1 MNFKFPLLS
10 CCALFILHS
19 PLSAQQKLKL
29 SNKTFLERSD
39 ELIVLSRADVKKKIS
54 DLNSSDFIGIKD
66 INDKNINVQFDDLD
80 KDGIW
85 DELAFLHSFNPKE
98 KVILT
103 LNKTNQPL
111 QVSQVKAHVRHK
123 RKNAD
128 DTFAPAILL
137 DSVPAGQPA
146 TNFAINPLPPFLTE
160 GPAWENDKVGFRIY
174 FDVRNAK
181 DIWGK
186 TTGQMVLD
194 KVGTNPKENY
204 HAEAPWGMDVLK
216 VGASLGAGGL
226 ALSFPY
232 NGKDTLA
239 RLGGNKMGKIIY
251 EVVADGPVRA
261 IFKLHYPEW
270 EVANNLPKVSLTE
283 EITIS
288 GGKYF
293 YSSKVSLKNVP
304 AKAKLV
310 SGIVNLYTQNSYEIE
325 NGKTAVLYTF
335 DKQSENKDQ
344 LGMALM
350 VAKKDLIAFG
360 ATSNTEGDI
369 RNTYTSMLKLNNQNT
384 AKFRFYAGWEK
395 SEKDFTSLKLFK
407 EFLKK
412 ETSSNSSPIKVK

>member
-1 MNFKFPLLS
+1 M
-10 CCALFILHS
+10 
-19 PLSAQQKLKL
+19 
-29 SNKTFLERSD
+29 
-39 ELIVLSRADVKKKIS
+39 
-54 DLNSSDFIGIKD
+54 
-66 INDKNINVQFDDLD
+66 
-80 KDGIW
+80 
-85 DELAFLHSFNPKE
+85 
-98 KVILT
+98 
-103 LNKTNQPL
+103 
-111 QVSQVKAHVRHK
+111 

-128 DTFAPAILL
+128 DTFTSSIIL

-146 TNFAINPLPPFLTE
+146 TNFSKNPLPPFLTE

-186 TTGQMVLD
+186 TTEQMVLD
-194 KVGTNPKENY
+194 KIGKNPQENY
-204 HAEAPWGMDVLK
+204 HALAPWGMDVLK

-251 EVVADGPVRA
+251 EVIADGPVRA

-270 EVANNLPKVSLTE
+270 EVAGNLPKVSLIE

-310 SGIVNLYTQNSYEIE
+310 SGIVNLYTQNSYEIK
-325 NGKTAVLYTF
+325 NGKTSVLYTF

-350 VAKKDLIAFG
+350 VTKKDLISFG

-369 RNTYTSMLKLNNQNT
+369 RNTYISTLKLNNKNT
-384 AKFRFYAGWEK
+384 SKFRFYAGWEK
-395 SEKDFTSLKLFK
+395 SAKDFTSLALFQ

-412 ETSSNSSPIKVK
+412 EASSYSSPIKIK